1 MATLSAVMA
10 GFVNIALI
18 QFDFDARDI
27 PIVVLMGFGITNAL
41 TVGTLW
47 SCQDLLYSDDSG

>member
-1 MATLSAVMA
+1 MA

-27 PIVVLMGFGITNAL
+27 PIVVLMGFGVTNAL
-41 TVGTLW
+41 TVGSLCVQLAAATHLI
-47 SCQDLLYSDDSG
+47 SR